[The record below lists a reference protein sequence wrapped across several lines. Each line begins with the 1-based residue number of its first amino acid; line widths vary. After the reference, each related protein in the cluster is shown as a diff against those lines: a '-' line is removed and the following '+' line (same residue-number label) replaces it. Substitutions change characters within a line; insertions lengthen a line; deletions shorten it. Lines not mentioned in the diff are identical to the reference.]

1 MICKVAV
8 GGCARQLQREI
19 RTGFQ
24 PNQRPFQIRGKTQK
38 LSRSGQ
44 PWHRVERLD
53 NILNWF
59 DKYLQGNPMPQYDVP
74 SEQSTTTAKQQKQ

>member
-1 MICKVAV
+1 MLILGDDDFTAPPAAGGEQMFRALKFLRVPTVMIRFP
-8 GGCARQLQREI
+8 GESHE
-19 RTGFQ
+19 
-24 PNQRPFQIRGKTQK
+24 

-59 DKYLQGNPMPQYDVP
+59 DKYLQWKPMPQYDVP
-74 SEQSTTTAKQQKQ
+74 SE